1 MSYYLDTFKKCGFS
15 TMYEFILQGKIEPNE
30 DTLNKALEDLVT
42 MLSQMNAGQR
52 GQKGTVNVE
61 ENFDMTIITI
71 VCETLAKK
79 YWKGEGK

>member
-1 MSYYLDTFKKCGFS
+1 
-15 TMYEFILQGKIEPNE
+15 
-30 DTLNKALEDLVT
+30 

-79 YWKGEGK
+79 YWKGEDK